1 MIYSMLLKV
10 FFLQTKISTFVF
22 TKIKIMSTFKASELT
37 LDSNGNVYHLGI
49 GPDDIANTVIFVGD
63 QARVDVV
70 SSFFDTVRFKTQ
82 HREFATATGTYKGK
96 DISVISHGIGSD
108 NIDIVLNELDACVNI
123 DLEKR
128 EVLTSKTSLDII
140 RIGTCGAL
148 HEDIDPGSHI
158 VSKYA
163 IGLDGVANF
172 YDIDFTEEEIKFKT
186 DFLATSGWP
195 DDLAIP
201 YMVRSNDRLRELL
214 SGLGEEGITTTA
226 NGFYG
231 PQGRALRI
239 PLKHPDFKDKIRHFS
254 FKGTRSTNFEM
265 ETSALLSLSKALNHN
280 AVTICL
286 VLANR
291 YSNKF
296 ESDYET
302 KMRSLIVDVL
312 DRVAAQN

>member
-1 MIYSMLLKV
+1 
-10 FFLQTKISTFVF
+10 
-22 TKIKIMSTFKASELT
+22 MSTFKASELT

-49 GPDDIANTVIFVGD
+49 GPNDIADTVIFVGD

-70 SSFFDTVRFKTQ
+70 ASFFDSVRFKTQ
-82 HREFATATGTYKGK
+82 HREFATTTGIYKGK
-96 DISVISHGIGSD
+96 EISIVSHGIGCD

-128 EVLTSKTSLDII
+128 EVNSIKKSLDII

-148 HEDIDPGSHI
+148 QEDIEPGSHI
-158 VSKYA
+158 ISKYA

-172 YDIDFTEEEIKFKT
+172 YDIDFSDEETQFKNE
-186 DFLATSGWP
+186 FLATSGWP
-195 DDLAIP
+195 DGLAIP
-201 YMVRSNDRLRELL
+201 YMIKSNDRLRLL
-214 SGLGEEGITTTA
+214 LKGLGEEGITTTA

-239 PLKHPDFKDKIRHFS
+239 PLKYPDFKDKIRNFS
-254 FKGTRSTNFEM
+254 FNETRATNFEM

-302 KMRSLIVDVL
+302 KMRKLIVSVL
-312 DRVAAQN
+312 DRIVA

>member
-1 MIYSMLLKV
+1 MN
-10 FFLQTKISTFVF
+10 TFQ
-22 TKIKIMSTFKASELT
+22 ASELT
-37 LDSNGNVYHLGI
+37 LDSNGKVYHLGL
-49 GPDDIANTVIFVGD
+49 GPNDISDTVIFVGD

-70 SSFFDTVRFKTQ
+70 ASFFDSIRFKTQ
-82 HREFATATGTYKGK
+82 HREFATITGTYKGK
-96 DISVISHGIGSD
+96 EISVVSHGIGCD

-123 DLEKR
+123 DLEQR
-128 EVLTSKTSLDII
+128 TLKTVKKSLDII

-148 HEDIDPGSHI
+148 QEDIEPGSHI
-158 VSKYA
+158 ISKYA

-172 YDIDFTEEEIKFKT
+172 YDIDFSEEETQFKT
-186 DFLATSGWP
+186 QFLTESGWP
-195 DDLAIP
+195 KDLAIP
-201 YMVRSNDRLRELL
+201 YMIKSNDRLRHLL
-214 SGLGEEGITTTA
+214 NGLGEEGITTTA

-239 PLKHPDFKDKIRHFS
+239 PLKHPNFKDNIRHFS
-254 FKGTRSTNFEM
+254 FNGTRATNFEM

-302 KMRSLIVDVL
+302 KMKTLIVEVL
-312 DRVAAQN
+312 DRVAE

>member
-1 MIYSMLLKV
+1 
-10 FFLQTKISTFVF
+10 
-22 TKIKIMSTFKASELT
+22 MSAFKASELT
-37 LDSNGNVYHLGI
+37 LDTNGKVYHLGI
-49 GPDDIANTVIFVGD
+49 GPEDIADTIIFVGD

-70 SSFFDTVRFKTQ
+70 ASFFDTVRFKNQ
-82 HREFATATGTYKGK
+82 HREFATVTGTYKGK
-96 DISVISHGIGSD
+96 EISVISHGIGCD
-108 NIDIVLNELDACVNI
+108 NIDIVLNELDAAINI

-128 EVLTSKTSLDII
+128 EVKSIKKKLDII

-148 HEDIDPGSHI
+148 QEDIDPGSRI
-158 VSKYA
+158 ISKYA

-172 YDIDFTEEEIKFKT
+172 YDIDFTEEETEFKT
-186 DFLATSGWP
+186 QFLGTSGWP
-195 DDLAIP
+195 DNLAIP
-201 YMVRSNDRLRELL
+201 YMVKSNDRLRTLL
-214 SGLGEEGITTTA
+214 NGLGEEGITTTA

-254 FKGTRSTNFEM
+254 FNGTRAVNFEM
-265 ETSALLSLSKALNHN
+265 ETSALLSLSKALGHS

-291 YSNKF
+291 YSNTF

-302 KMRSLIVDVL
+302 KMRSLILDVL
-312 DRVAAQN
+312 DRIVR

>member
-1 MIYSMLLKV
+1 
-10 FFLQTKISTFVF
+10 
-22 TKIKIMSTFKASELT
+22 MSNFKASELT
-37 LDSNGNVYHLGI
+37 LDTNGKVYHLGI
-49 GPDDIANTVIFVGD
+49 GPDDIAETVIFVGD
-63 QARVDVV
+63 QKRVDVV
-70 SSFFDTVRFKTQ
+70 SSFFDTIRFKTQ
-82 HREFATATGTYKGK
+82 HREFATTTGTYKGK
-96 DISVISHGIGSD
+96 ELSVISHGIGCD

-128 EVLTSKTSLDII
+128 EVKTDKKSLDII

-148 HEDIDPGSHI
+148 QIDIEPGSHI
-158 VSKYA
+158 ISKYA

-172 YDIDFTEEEIKFKT
+172 YDIDFSEEEQKFKNE
-186 DFLATSGWP
+186 FLSTSGWP
-195 DDLAIP
+195 NDLAIP
-201 YMVRSNDRLRELL
+201 YMVKSNDRLRALL
-214 SGLGEEGITTTA
+214 NGLGEEGITATA

-239 PLKHPDFKDKIRHFS
+239 PLKHPDFKDTIRNFS
-254 FKGTRSTNFEM
+254 FNGTRATNFEM

-302 KMRSLIVDVL
+302 KMRNLIVTVL
-312 DRVAAQN
+312 DRIVEA